1 VVRSQIGF
9 GVCPSPVSSSVATNM
24 CRSGNAGAPGDVGDV
39 DTCRPGGF
47 HDLVADV
54 TATVLGLWQ
63 ALSKRDWEAVQ
74 TFVSDDCIYLDM
86 PVGPAAA
93 ARGPVDIVKR
103 LKIGLEPLADYVN
116 HDGLLVTNGA
126 DAMYEHSET
135 WTWETGEVAVLRF
148 VTVHKVVDGKVTLW
162 KDYWDMGGLIA
173 QAPPTWVEQLA
184 AADTSWIFDATG
196 LV

>member
-1 VVRSQIGF
+1 
-9 GVCPSPVSSSVATNM
+9 M
-24 CRSGNAGAPGDVGDV
+24 
-39 DTCRPGGF
+39 
-47 HDLVADV
+47 ADV

-74 TFVSDDCIYLDM
+74 TFVSDDCIYVDM

-103 LKIGLEPLADYVN
+103 LKIGLESLADYVN

-135 WTWETGEVAVLRF
+135 WTWDSGEVAVLRF
-148 VTVHKVVDGKVTLW
+148 VTVHKVREENGADKVSLW
-162 KDYWDMGGLIA
+162 KDYWDMGSMVS
-173 QAPPTWVEQLA
+173 QAPSTWLEDLA
-184 AADTSWIFDATG
+184 KADTSWVFDATG